1 MTADPKRSLLEEVQS
16 IVARPVRWAGDA
28 ATPGDFEGR
37 EFTLEVF
44 DVPSDEQMGMFSRL
58 RGVRAKAH
66 ELLGQSIRIVFHTPE
81 ATTRHYA
88 DVRPPGYRV
97 PLRIIRGSRAKPP
110 GGESPLVDDDVL
122 GESRPPRS
130 RTG

>member
-1 MTADPKRSLLEEVQS
+1 MTTDLKRSLLEDVRT
-16 IVARPVRWAGDA
+16 VAARPARWAGDA
-28 ATPGDFEGR
+28 TTAGDFEGR
-37 EFTLEVF
+37 EFTIEVF
-44 DVPSDEQMGMFSRL
+44 DVPSHEQMDLFSRL
-58 RGVRAKAH
+58 RAVRLKAA
-66 ELLGQSIRIVFHTPE
+66 ELLGQSIRIVFHTPQ

-97 PLRIIRGSRAKPP
+97 PLRLIPGSRSRGP
-110 GGESPLVDDDVL
+110 GPASPLVDDDVL